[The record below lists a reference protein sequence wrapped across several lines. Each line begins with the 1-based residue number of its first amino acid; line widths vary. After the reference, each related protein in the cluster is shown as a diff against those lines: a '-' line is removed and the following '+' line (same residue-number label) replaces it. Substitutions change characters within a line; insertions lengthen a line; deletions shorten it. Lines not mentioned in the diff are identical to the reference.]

1 MKCVTELS
9 QQVEELAHKLKKSRL
24 ERDEARKERDAS
36 LTCLQ
41 DMDRIVA
48 QRDDANEANAKLTAQ
63 LEQAQNDL
71 NVART
76 AAVKN
81 SANSALLH
89 QVMQERDIALAERDA
104 AERSASRAER
114 DAEFLEDKLVI
125 ANTQL
130 EHLQLE
136 RNRLSEERAPTDDL
150 QRSLALA
157 NVTIHRLEGECD
169 RLSAERL
176 RMVQARAVVALHADA
191 GKRSESETGIAEDM
205 QKFITLAES
214 GPGLTDMLDRKVDQD
229 WRTTESFIQG
239 WLVGAGVIGDHA
251 PVQ

>member
-36 LTCLQ
+36 LTCLR

-104 AERSASRAER
+104 AERSASTAER

-125 ANTQL
+125 ANSQL

-157 NVTIHRLEGECD
+157 NVTFHRLEGECD

-191 GKRSESETGIAEDM
+191 GKRSETGIAEDM